1 MPSTTIWDQVLSRIE
16 DQVGRHSFSTW
27 FKPTSLLADAG
38 QTLTIRVPN
47 LLFVEW
53 LPKHYS
59 VVLAAAMR
67 EVGRPDARLVFVPDG
82 AGAAGGGGGN
92 ASGMPA
98 AAVPQGSPSTF
109 AASPTVNKEEL
120 PSQGQVTTQE
130 AEPLRAGSLIPR
142 YTFDTFIVGP
152 SNQFAHAAC
161 RAVAETPSRS
171 YNPLFIH
178 GGVGLGKTHLM
189 HAIGHYV
196 VQHHP
201 GLVLT

>member
-1 MPSTTIWDQVLSRIE
+1 MSSVTVWDQVLSRIE
-16 DQVGRHSFSTW
+16 DQVGKHSFSTW
-27 FKPTSLLADAG
+27 FKPTALLKDGGESLA
-38 QTLTIRVPN
+38 IRVPN
-47 LLFVEW
+47 TLFVEW

-59 VVLAAAMR
+59 VVLAEALR
-67 EVGRPDARLVFVPDG
+67 DVGRADVKLVFVPDG
-82 AGAAGGGGGN
+82 AGAPEEPRAPAILKRTSPEFEN
-92 ASGMPA
+92 APEAPRAQEDA
-98 AAVPQGSPSTF
+98 APQ
-109 AASPTVNKEEL
+109 
-120 PSQGQVTTQE
+120 
-130 AEPLRAGSLIPR
+130 RAGSLIPR

-201 GLVLT
+201 WARCSPTSRPSVS